1 MLNEKILSTAFTS
14 FLKTEA
20 TKEKNFADAMDKAT
34 VTLSQAVTSAFSS
47 AAPNEADY
55 TKERRAIIAIAFK
68 SVTVQCPAMEVKKQ
82 KKKAQN
88 LVTRAIM
95 RACAAGTFTMPEV
108 KGAVR
113 EQSAAVTA
121 ANDAAKTLKQT
132 VDGWL
137 VVKGKTDDEI
147 LRDRARLIALA
158 KVDGKLD
165 KACTAAFKILKDD
178 ADKKQAEADRK
189 AQAEADKKLA
199 DLRASIRA
207 ELEAELKIKQ

>member
-1 MLNEKILSTAFTS
+1 MLNEKILSSAFTS

-20 TKEKNFADAMDKAT
+20 KKDADYAKAIDKAT
-34 VTLSQAVTSAFSS
+34 VTLSQVVTSAFTST
-47 AAPNEADY
+47 APNETDY
-55 TKERRAIIAIAFK
+55 TKERRAIIAVAFK
-68 SVTVQCPAMEVKKQ
+68 AITVLSPALEEKKQ

-121 ANDAAKTLKQT
+121 ANDAGKALKQT

-147 LRDRARLIALA
+147 MRDRARVIALA
-158 KVDGKLD
+158 KVDSKLD
-165 KACTAAFKILKDD
+165 KACTAAFKILKED
-178 ADKKQAEADRK
+178 ADKKQADADKK
-189 AQAEADKKLA
+189 AQTEADKKLA

-207 ELEAELKIKQ
+207 ELEAELKLKK